1 MWHQG
6 KLKPPSY
13 RNTKGKVFFLLIRCC
28 FSIAGETLWRYTTNT
43 LGRRKYCSFFYF
55 QILHSFSPFGFI
67 HASVVF
73 HFNARIDCPEALRHS
88 LRSLL
93 VAYIKWKEK
102 CKNHIDKAETISA
115 NHVCYDLVQRKSNWW
130 MSGWVSPESTYRQG
144 PFQIMMPTYVLI
156 STFIY
161 IHSSSIYCKS
171 IITIHFFGTLINHL
185 ILA

>member
-13 RNTKGKVFFLLIRCC
+13 RNTKGKVFFSSSLLFFNR
-28 FSIAGETLWRYTTNT
+28 WRNIMKIYHEYLSSTKI
-43 LGRRKYCSFFYF
+43 LFFFFYF
-55 QILHSFSPFGFI
+55 QMPHSFSPFGFI

-93 VAYIKWKEK
+93 DAYIKWKEK

-115 NHVCYDLVQRKSNWW
+115 SHVCYDSVQRKSNWW
-130 MSGWVSPESTYRQG
+130 MSVTWKYSPAG
-144 PFQIMMPTYVLI
+144 NF
-156 STFIY
+156 
-161 IHSSSIYCKS
+161 SSNDGKCAYQYFYLY
-171 IITIHFFGTLINHL
+171 T
-185 ILA
+185 